1 MVPARTENLR
11 LLLAPSTK
19 GITDNHRSGQGSGCR
34 KSKGGKAEPVW
45 KGWENGRDAAEIVRG
60 HRSPHASFRRTGVNL
75 SPVRSSN
82 LHTAAPC
89 QRTLNYL

>member
-45 KGWENGRDAAEIVRG
+45 KGWENGRDAAETVRAPFP
-60 HRSPHASFRRTGVNL
+60 RASFGKTGVNL